1 MGHCVTEID
10 RIVREV
16 LAELGT
22 AGTTCA
28 ESADGQLVLSG
39 RVISMSDISGRTEG
53 IRQVVV
59 PPGAVVTPSVRDELR
74 RGNITLAFESNSA
87 RLSHRLV
94 VVTAGNRFDPTSL
107 LDALRN
113 DGIDIVPHTSNCL
126 IESTELLAREV
137 NMQSTL
143 GLLLSTH
150 PAAAICLAN
159 RHRGVR
165 AVTGSDAAMV
175 AAATD
180 DVGANLLVLDPTAWG
195 LVQLNQTTSEF
206 QRGAAHECPEVFRRQ
221 LS

>member
-1 MGHCVTEID
+1 MGHCATEID

-22 AGTTCA
+22 AATACA
-28 ESADGQLVLSG
+28 ENTVGRLVLSG
-39 RVISMSDISGRTEG
+39 RVISMSDISDRIDG

-74 RGNITLAFESNSA
+74 RGNITLAFEANSA
-87 RLSHRLV
+87 RSSQRLV
-94 VVTAGNRFDPTSL
+94 VVTAGGRFDPASL
-107 LDALRN
+107 LDSLRN
-113 DGIDIVPHTSNCL
+113 DGIDVAPHTSNCL
-126 IESTELLAREV
+126 IESTELLAREM
-137 NMQSTL
+137 NKPNTL

-180 DVGANLLVLDPTAWG
+180 DIGANLLILDPTAWG
-195 LVQLNQTTSEF
+195 LVPLNQIVGEF
-206 QRGAAHECPEVFRRQ
+206 HRGAVHECPEVFRRQ

>member
-1 MGHCVTEID
+1 MGQRTTEID

-22 AGTTCA
+22 ATAACT
-28 ESADGQLVLSG
+28 ESADGRLVLSG
-39 RVISMSDISGRTEG
+39 RVISMSDISGRIEG
-53 IRQVVV
+53 IRQVIV
-59 PPGAVVTPSVRDELR
+59 PPGTVVTPSVRDELR
-74 RGNITLAFESNSA
+74 RENITLAFGENSA
-87 RLSHRLV
+87 TPSHRLV
-94 VVTAGNRFDPTSL
+94 VVAAGERFDPTSL
-107 LDALRN
+107 LDSLRK

-126 IESTELLAREV
+126 IESTELLAREL

-175 AAATD
+175 AASTD

-195 LVQLNQTTSEF
+195 LVQLNQIVNEF
-206 QRGAAHECPEVFRRQ
+206 HRGAVHECPEVFRRQ

>member
-1 MGHCVTEID
+1 MDHSVTNID

-16 LAELGT
+16 LAEIST
-22 AGTTCA
+22 AATAC
-28 ESADGQLVLSG
+28 ADGQLVLSG
-39 RVISMSDISGRTEG
+39 RVISMADISGRIDG

-59 PPGAVVTPSVRDELR
+59 PPGTVVTPSVRDELR
-74 RGNITLAFESNSA
+74 RGNITLAFEANSA
-87 RLSHRLV
+87 RSSQRLV
-94 VVTAGNRFDPTSL
+94 VVTAGNRFDPASL
-107 LDALRN
+107 LDSLRN
-113 DGIDIVPHTSNCL
+113 DGIDVAPHASNCL

-137 NMQSTL
+137 NNRSTL

-175 AAATD
+175 VAATD
-180 DVGANLLVLDPTAWG
+180 DIGANLLILDPTAWG
-195 LVQLNQTTSEF
+195 LVPLNQIVSEF
-206 QRGAAHECPEVFRRQ
+206 HRGAVHECPEVFRRQ

>member
-22 AGTTCA
+22 ADTACA
-28 ESADGQLVLSG
+28 EGANGQLVLSG
-39 RVISMSDISGRTEG
+39 RVISMSDISGRIEG
-53 IRQVVV
+53 IRQIVV
-59 PPGAVVTPSVRDELR
+59 PPGAIVTPSVRDELR
-74 RGNITLAFESNSA
+74 RGNITLAFEANSA
-87 RLSHRLV
+87 RASQRLV
-94 VVTAGNRFDPTSL
+94 VVTAGNRFDPASL
-107 LDALRN
+107 LDSLRK
-113 DGIDIVPHTSNCL
+113 DGIDVTPHTSNCL
-126 IESTELLAREV
+126 IESTELLAREI
-137 NMQSTL
+137 NNRNTL

-180 DVGANLLVLDPTAWG
+180 DIGANLLILDPTACG
-195 LVQLNQTTSEF
+195 LEQLNQIVSEF
-206 QRGAAHECPEVFRRQ
+206 HRGAVHDCPEVFRRQ